1 MNFLG
6 PLASL
11 LGLEVDHL
19 TGRIKRAVIINAII
33 IVLGLLGAGF
43 LVAAGYIA
51 LAQEVGPLYASLI
64 FAGGFLLLALAVY
77 AGARIGEGRR
87 KRELVQKRRSSE
99 AGAFMTTA
107 AMAALPMLLRSPLLR
122 TLGLPAAAIAAY
134 LIVTNGGGSDDDDL

>member
-64 FAGGFLLLALAVY
+64 FAGAFLLLALAVY

-122 TLGLPAAAIAAY
+122 TLGLPAAIAAY

>member
-1 MNFLG
+1 MNFLL

-11 LGLEVDHL
+11 LGLEVDQV
-19 TGRIKRAVIINAII
+19 TGRIKRAVIANTII

-51 LAQEVGPLYASLI
+51 LAQQLGSLYAALI
-64 FAGGFLLLALAVY
+64 FAGAFLLLALAVY
-77 AGARIGEGRR
+77 AGTRIGEGRR
-87 KRELVQKRRSSE
+87 KRELLQKRRSSE

-134 LIVTNGGGSDDDDL
+134 LLVTSGAGGDENDD